1 MHGAR
6 PEIARG
12 EKLASGTSRSGRVA
26 VRLTAVN
33 PLPGGQLNT
42 QNGNP
47 QDVTI
52 AVIGDGFGALL
63 VYTTAMYLG
72 FRPEQVGIFGE
83 NLNPVQTYQQFAW
96 NLGQTVLRSES
107 ESHFLPADWP
117 TFAQMEAFARIDP
130 SPLFRSAG
138 RKFNPGV
145 PEILAEA
152 AIVTKQLG
160 YENRVLGG
168 TKVGWIVREP
178 GPPVHF
184 SLYDEEA
191 NLIGRCKHAMI
202 AIGHGPLAFPG
213 VYGRAQENPATAD
226 RVVQAYEA
234 KQYFRGGRYIVV
246 GSGIASVNEWAN
258 CIEAG
263 AQCIAL
269 RRNPHPEEQD
279 LNVPRC
285 LFDGSG
291 IDAFQGLSF
300 DDRLDFLGQALR
312 GTSPTRRGWNEI
324 IASGRQQGLFEEAIG
339 GLTDIRPGPAGL
351 TVDFK
356 PYDSEQVLTLDVTGI
371 VCGTGF
377 VKSAFSLPLLRRL
390 AQTYNVPVE
399 RERVVLK
406 TNCGVPPLDREDSRL
421 CMMGL
426 NANTVVPN
434 GDTIAGLKYIARRFV
449 GDCARA
455 EGVKP
460 LAFPKRLGMQLSMA
474 NKTVKA
480 LRQVRKTQQLA

>member
-1 MHGAR
+1 
-6 PEIARG
+6 
-12 EKLASGTSRSGRVA
+12 
-26 VRLTAVN
+26 
-33 PLPGGQLNT
+33 LNT

-52 AVIGDGFGALL
+52 GVIGEGFGAHL

-72 FRPEQVGIFGE
+72 FRPEQVGMFGE
-83 NLNPVQTYQQFAW
+83 NTNPIQTYQQFAW

-117 TFAQMEAFARIDP
+117 TFAQLDAFARLDP

-145 PEILAEA
+145 PEIMTEA
-152 AIVTKQLG
+152 TLVAKELG
-160 YENRVLGG
+160 FADRVIGG
-168 TKVGWIVREP
+168 VKVGWIVREP
-178 GPPVHF
+178 GPPPHF
-184 SLYDEEA
+184 SLYDEDA
-191 NLIGRCKHAMI
+191 NLLGRCKHAMI

-213 VYGRAQENPATAD
+213 VYGKARENPAIGD

-234 KQYFRGGRYIVV
+234 KQYHRGGRYIVV

-300 DDRLDFLGQALR
+300 DARLDFLAQSLK

-324 IASGRQQGLFEEAIG
+324 IQQGRQQGLFEEAIG
-339 GLTDIRPGPAGL
+339 NLTDIRPGPAGL
-351 TVDFK
+351 TVDFQ
-356 PYDSEQVLTLDVTGI
+356 PYDSQEKLTLDITGI

-390 AQTYNVPVE
+390 AQTYQVPVE

-406 TNCGVPPLDREDSRL
+406 TNCGVPPIDRDDSRL

-426 NANTVVPN
+426 NANTIVPN

-455 EGVKP
+455 ENLKYRS
-460 LAFPKRLGMQLSMA
+460 FPSRLSMQLGLSR
-474 NKTVKA
+474 KTVKA
-480 LRQVRKTQQLA
+480 LRRVRKTGQLA